1 MTLTAVVLIGI
12 AAILVF
18 WGVGAYNRLVRLRN
32 EIGNAFAQIDVQL
45 KRRHDLIP
53 NLVEVA
59 RKYMEHERD
68 TLERV
73 SAARAQVMAA
83 TEMVKSKPLESGPIK
98 SLGLAEGVLAGAMGR
113 FQATVEAYPELK
125 ADARMQELSEE
136 LTHTENRIAFARQLF
151 NDATLDY
158 NNAAQQFPTN
168 AVAGVFSFRQAD
180 MLQSTTQDSERA
192 PVAVKF

>member
-1 MTLTAVVLIGI
+1 MTLTTVVLIGI
-12 AAILVF
+12 AAALVF

-83 TEMVKSKPLESGPIK
+83 TELVKSKPLETGPIK

-168 AVAGVFSFRQAD
+168 VVAGVFSFRQAD

>member
-125 ADARMQELSEE
+125 ADARMQALSEE

-168 AVAGVFSFRQAD
+168 VVTGVFSFRQAD